1 MARPVLH
8 RFSQIA
14 TPLNQALGLIIYFS
28 KGHETSPTTRMLD
41 MHSPVTRSLHRRT
54 RLATT
59 LMAMAAAAFLAG
71 CASNKSTG
79 THSPASG
86 YTAPGSSQAMAE
98 VSRWSKSYE
107 SDRKNRTAIL
117 GYAGALSQNGQM
129 PQAMAVLRAGVIAHP
144 KDREIASA
152 YGKVLA
158 MNGHFEEALNVLQRA
173 QRPDTPDW
181 KLMSAEAAIYDQTGN
196 HLKARSL
203 YKQAL
208 LIAPDDPSLL
218 NNLGLSYLLSN
229 ELPDAEYTLRRAASL
244 PGADSR
250 VRQNL
255 ALVLGIQGKYD
266 EAIQVAQAE
275 IDPQQAKANIDYL
288 RHMIQK
294 RQG

>member
-1 MARPVLH
+1 M
-8 RFSQIA
+8 
-14 TPLNQALGLIIYFS
+14 QAPRDRTVS
-28 KGHETSPTTRMLD
+28 
-41 MHSPVTRSLHRRT
+41 RRA
-54 RLATT
+54 RLAST
-59 LMAMAAAAFLAG
+59 LMAVTALALVAG
-71 CASNKSTG
+71 CASNKSNTG

-86 YTAPGSSQAMAE
+86 YTTPGSSQALAQ
-98 VSRWSKSYE
+98 VSRWSKAYE
-107 SDRKNRTAIL
+107 RDRKNKTAIL
-117 GYAGALSQNGQM
+117 AYADALSFNGQT
-129 PQAMAVLRAGVIAHP
+129 PQALAVLRAGVIAHP

-158 MNGHFEEALNVLQRA
+158 MSGRFDEALNVLQRA

-196 HLKARSL
+196 HVRARTL

-208 LIAPDDPSLL
+208 KIAPNDPSLL

-229 ELPDAEYTLRRAASL
+229 ELPDAEYTLRKAASL

-275 IDPQQAKANIDYL
+275 LDPQQAKANIDYL
-288 RHMIQK
+288 RTMIE
-294 RQG
+294 RRRG

>member
-1 MARPVLH
+1 MRAPRTGSVPK
-8 RFSQIA
+8 S
-14 TPLNQALGLIIYFS
+14 
-28 KGHETSPTTRMLD
+28 
-41 MHSPVTRSLHRRT
+41 T
-54 RLATT
+54 RLAST
-59 LMAMAAAAFLAG
+59 LMAMTAIVLVAG
-71 CASNKSTG
+71 CASNKSNTG

-86 YTAPGSSQAMAE
+86 VHYATPGSSQARAA
-98 VSRWSKSYE
+98 VTKWGNAYQK
-107 SDRKNRTAIL
+107 DRKNRSSIL
-117 GYAGALSQNGQM
+117 NYSNALTQNGQI
-129 PQAMAVLRAGVIAHP
+129 PQATAVLRAGVIAHP

-152 YGKVLA
+152 YGKALA
-158 MNGHFEEALNVLQRA
+158 MNGRFEESLNVLQGVQRA
-173 QRPDTPDW
+173 DTPDW
-181 KLMSAEAAIYDQTGN
+181 KLMSAQAAIYDQMGN

-208 LIAPDDPSLL
+208 KIEPDEASLL

-266 EAIQVAQAE
+266 EAIEVAQAE
-275 IDPQQAKANIDYL
+275 IDPRQAKANIAYL
-288 RHMIQK
+288 RTMMEK

>member
-1 MARPVLH
+1 MHAPRTGSVKRQT
-8 RFSQIA
+8 RFAS
-14 TPLNQALGLIIYFS
+14 
-28 KGHETSPTTRMLD
+28 
-41 MHSPVTRSLHRRT
+41 
-54 RLATT
+54 T
-59 LMAMAAAAFLAG
+59 LMAMTALVLVTG
-71 CASNKSTG
+71 CASNKATG

-86 YTAPGSSQAMAE
+86 VHYTAPGSYEARAA
-98 VSRWSKSYE
+98 VSKWGKAYE
-107 SDRKNRTAIL
+107 KDRKNRAAIL
-117 GYAGALSQNGQM
+117 GYANALSQNGQM
-129 PQAMAVLRAGVIAHP
+129 PQAMAVLRSGVIAHP
-144 KDREIASA
+144 KDRVIASA

-158 MNGHFEEALNVLQRA
+158 MNGRFDAALNVLQGA

-181 KLMSAEAAIYDQTGN
+181 KLMSAQAAIYDQTGS
-196 HLKARSL
+196 HEKARSL

-208 LIAPDDPSLL
+208 KIAPDDPSLL

-275 IDPQQAKANIDYL
+275 LDPRQAEANIAYL
-288 RHMIQK
+288 RSMMES
-294 RQG
+294 RRS